1 MQLQAFLPFR
11 LARLAAKTTA
21 AVAQIYGEKFGLS
34 RDEWRVLAATGEAE
48 NQPTRA
54 IAEQTGLD
62 KVAISRAAS
71 SLEDRALIQRWED
84 RRDRRIKMVRL
95 TREGARVLTEIERL
109 AQAREAYLLDGL
121 TEAEREVLETAI
133 VKLSERAEILAD
145 PNHADRCRP
154 DCDGE
159 CLTDLDA
166 EAEADAARADSR
178 AEVRIEDRI
187 AVQQDAETG
196 ERMAAKE
203 IPGTVGARGGAG
215 QNSNNPI
222 GLRGGADTPRY
233 RRSAVH

>member
-159 CLTDLDA
+159 CLTEPDLDP
-166 EAEADAARADSR
+166 DAALAESR

-196 ERMAAKE
+196 EPMAAKE
-203 IPGTVGARGGAG
+203 ISGTVGARGGAG